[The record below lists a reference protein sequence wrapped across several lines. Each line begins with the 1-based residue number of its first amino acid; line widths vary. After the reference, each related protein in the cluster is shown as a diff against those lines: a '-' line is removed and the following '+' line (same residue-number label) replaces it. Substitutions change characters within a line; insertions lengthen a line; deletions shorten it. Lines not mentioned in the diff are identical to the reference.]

1 MSVDGVNGNNN
12 TALYTGIGAVAGAG
26 AGVAAGYLTK
36 PFLKDGAP
44 TDTFLKKVEA
54 NVVKTLSLEE
64 QKEYEQTK
72 QKLETLK
79 NIKTKDELKQLVQN
93 SDLDAQLKIDTLG
106 EIDTLDFEVAK
117 KTILD
122 SMENVVKSKDSMIKG
137 AFESSWDANK
147 KKFVHDAE
155 NISLEGFNAVKN
167 AARSIQGKYVAIYGS
182 IGAAVLGL
190 GTYLC
195 TKGKGSNSAAQTANT
210 AEQKPNGNG
219 NI

>member
-44 TDTFLKKVEA
+44 TDTFLKKIEA
-54 NVVKTLSLEE
+54 NVVKIQSPEE
-64 QKEYEQTK
+64 QKSYEQAK

-79 NIKTKDELKQLVQN
+79 NIKTKEELRQVVNN
-93 SDLDAQLKIDTLG
+93 SDVEAVLKADTLQ
-106 EIDTLDFEVAK
+106 EIDSLDFEVLK
-117 KTILD
+117 KAILD
-122 SMENVVKSKDSMIKG
+122 KIEKEVNSNDSSIKG

-167 AARSIQGKYVAIYGS
+167 AARSIQGKYAAIYGS

-210 AEQKPNGNG
+210 AEQKPQGNG
-219 NI
+219 NV